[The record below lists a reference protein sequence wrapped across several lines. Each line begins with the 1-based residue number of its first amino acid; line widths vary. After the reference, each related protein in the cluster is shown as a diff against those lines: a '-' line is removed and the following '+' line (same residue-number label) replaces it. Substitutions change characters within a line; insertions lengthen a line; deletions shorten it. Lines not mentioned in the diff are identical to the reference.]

1 MTKGIALFTLALLG
15 LGDGPGHTQ
24 VFSFVFPIQES
35 SELERSSRRAIIE
48 TGFSEAYFDKH
59 FRISATFDRPG
70 DTRVVWRFSI
80 NRYEVVV
87 TDAVGFYI
95 QSQKRVYV
103 HSVRNTLGA
112 THDISRT
119 ISKARAEALMKTCLG
134 RYADEAAVLLRLS
147 PVEKTSLYLTAHSII
162 GTGPRGRSR
171 EKESGRTENK
181 HPEIDQPESE
191 VTKPRGPM
199 RIGYIN
205 LETGKC
211 TTGLA
216 RATP

>member
-1 MTKGIALFTLALLG
+1 MIKGIALLAMALLG
-15 LGDGPGHTQ
+15 WGNGPGHKQ
-24 VFSFVFPIQES
+24 VFSFVFPTQQS
-35 SELERSSRRAIIE
+35 GELEQSSRQAIIE

-95 QSQKRVYV
+95 HSQKRVYV
-103 HSVRNTLGA
+103 HSVKNTLGA

-134 RYADEAAVLLRLS
+134 RHADEAAVLLKLS
-147 PVEKTSLYLTAHSII
+147 PAEKTSLYLTAHSII
-162 GTGPRGRSR
+162 RTGPKARSR
-171 EKESGRTENK
+171 EKELGRTDNQ

-191 VTKPRGPM
+191 VTKPRGQM